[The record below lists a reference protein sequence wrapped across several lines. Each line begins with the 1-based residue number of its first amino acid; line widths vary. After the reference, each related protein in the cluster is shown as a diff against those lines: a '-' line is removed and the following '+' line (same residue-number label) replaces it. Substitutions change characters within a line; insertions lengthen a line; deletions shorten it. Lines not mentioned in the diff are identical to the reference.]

1 MRKLG
6 AAENHF
12 STTTSGQKAFI
23 CNFRHLNNHRYNIS
37 HGFGWLMGVPTN
49 FCQTHYGS
57 LPFPALTARCT
68 AIGHLRVYGKHE
80 KLPHGREIWYT
91 SGRKRGKI
99 NFIRFSS
106 FNPSSFHLIFRRFN
120 VVIKVALIHPVIQII
135 VEIFLNPHLAV
146 PVFEK

>member
-49 FCQTHYGS
+49 FCPTHYGS
-57 LPFPALTARCT
+57 L
-68 AIGHLRVYGKHE
+68 VKEEKKSGKQR
-80 KLPHGREIWYT
+80 LAYNW
-91 SGRKRGKI
+91 
-99 NFIRFSS
+99 
-106 FNPSSFHLIFRRFN
+106 RR
-120 VVIKVALIHPVIQII
+120 VALRGTA
-135 VEIFLNPHLAV
+135 FLP
-146 PVFEK
+146 